1 MKKYGRYSYLNNRQI
16 NFFKNNLSFNL
27 GNYPNSTQ
35 EGAGGISYTFNNF
48 GHRCDDFSKETASDN
63 FLFAGCSFTFGVG
76 IPYEHTW
83 GYELNKQ
90 LNGNHFYNI
99 SAAGRNAQVIVNE
112 IYQYI
117 KLFGKPKNIFAMFP
131 NMDRD
136 YFIAFYNDDRH
147 GLHYKIEPVGLLSPG
162 GRYFETDDDFYKIF
176 DYIKIETLFYDFYHA
191 ISQLEDYLELLGV
204 PFLWTTWNENLAESL
219 NGEPIFKNYF
229 ELDFNGFGEYRKE
242 NFYPPKSL
250 GKNRKFWLEGA
261 DKPDPHP
268 GILEHKYF
276 ASQFLKKLGEIEKV

>member
-1 MKKYGRYSYLNNRQI
+1 MTKHARYSYLNNRQI
-16 NFFKNNLSFNL
+16 NLFKNKLSFNL
-27 GNYPNSTQ
+27 GNYPDVTDESQ
-35 EGAGGISYTFNNF
+35 GITYSFNNF

-63 FLFAGCSFTFGVG
+63 FLFAGCSFTHGIG
-76 IPYEHTW
+76 IPYEYSW

-90 LNGNHFYNI
+90 LNGNYFYNI

-117 KLFGKPKNIFAMFP
+117 KLFGKPKKVFAMFP

-136 YFIAFYNDDRH
+136 YFISFYNNDVH

-162 GRYFETDDDFYKIF
+162 GKSFETDDDFYKIF
-176 DYIKIETLFYDFYHA
+176 NYIKIETLFYDFYHA
-191 ISQLEDYLELLGV
+191 VSQLEDYLELLGV
-204 PFLWTTWNENLAESL
+204 PFLWTTWNEDLAKSL

-229 ELDFNGFGEYRKE
+229 ELDFDGFGEYRKE

-250 GKNRKFWLEGA
+250 GKNRKYWLQGA
-261 DKPDPHP
+261 DRPNAHP

-276 ASQFLKKLGEIEKV
+276 ASQFLKKLGEI

>member
-1 MKKYGRYSYLNNRQI
+1 MKKYGKYYYLNNRQI
-16 NFFKNNLSFNL
+16 NLFKNNLSFNL
-27 GNYPNSTQ
+27 KNYPNFTDESQ
-35 EGAGGISYTFNNF
+35 GITYTFNNL
-48 GHRCDDFSKETASDN
+48 GYRSDDFSKEAASDN
-63 FLFAGCSFTFGVG
+63 FLFAGCSFTFGTGV
-76 IPYEHTW
+76 PYENSW

-99 SAAGRNAQVIVNE
+99 SEAGRNAQVIVNE

-117 KLFGKPKNIFAMFP
+117 KLFGKPKKVFAMFP

-136 YFIAFYNDDRH
+136 YSISFNNDDLY
-147 GLHYKIEPVGLLSPG
+147 GLHYKIEPVGLLNPG
-162 GRYFETDDDFYKIF
+162 GKSFKTDDDFYTIF
-176 DYIKIETLFYDFYHA
+176 NYIKIETLFYDFYHA
-191 ISQLEDYLELLGV
+191 VSQLEDYLELLGV

-219 NGEPIFKNYF
+219 RGEPIFKNYF

-261 DKPDPHP
+261 DKPGPHP

-276 ASQFLKKLGEIEKV
+276 AFQFLKKLDEIENT